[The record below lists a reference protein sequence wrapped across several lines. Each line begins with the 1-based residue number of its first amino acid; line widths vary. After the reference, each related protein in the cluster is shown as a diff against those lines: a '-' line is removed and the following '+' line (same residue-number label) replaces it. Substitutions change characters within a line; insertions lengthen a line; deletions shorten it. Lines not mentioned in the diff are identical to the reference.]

1 MGAMLRGADLV
12 AGALVRAGLGPVY
25 TLSGNHVMP
34 VFDAALGTPLDLI
47 HVRHEAACVHMA
59 DAHGRLSGGAG
70 VALVTGGPGHGNAV
84 GALLTAHAG
93 ESPLVLLSG
102 HAGLSE
108 LGRGAFQE
116 TDQVAMAAPAVK
128 AAWLARDTAA
138 LAHDVARA
146 IRTACSGRPGPVHI
160 SLPFDVLERRI
171 DETPALWPDVS
182 AFAPLPLPLGAA
194 TAEAILATLAAARR
208 PLILAGPASCTPAG
222 RPRLAAL
229 ANATGAPVLG
239 LESPR
244 GINDPSLGAFAQVL
258 AEADLVVLLGKRLD
272 FTLRFGD
279 APAVNPS
286 ARFVVVDPDPA
297 LLAGVV
303 AAHAQRVAL
312 AAVADAPSA
321 IAEVAA
327 RAAGNPPS
335 RDAGWQRSV
344 TAATTFRPAAWSQPM
359 SKPHGPVHPVDL
371 GRAVDA
377 ALSRDPR
384 AVFVCDGGEVGQ
396 WAQACV
402 TAPRRIIN
410 GPAGS
415 IGAAIPFALAARRVE
430 REAAVI
436 AVMGDGTFGFHM
448 AEVDTAVRC
457 GLPVVLVVGND
468 AAWNAEHQIQIRD
481 YGAARAHACELDPAR
496 YDLVASALGGHGE
509 LVTEAGAVA
518 PALDRAMA
526 SGKPAVVN
534 VMIERLPAPVV
545 RR

>member
-1 MGAMLRGADLV
+1 MAGQLRGADLV
-12 AGALVRAGLGPVY
+12 TGALVRAGLGPVY

-59 DAHGRLSGGAG
+59 DAHGRLTGAAG

-84 GALLTAHAG
+84 GALLTAEAG

-116 TDQVAMAAPAVK
+116 TNQVAMAAPACK
-128 AAWLARDTAA
+128 AAWLARDTAT
-138 LAHDVARA
+138 LAHDIARA
-146 IRTACSGRPGPVHI
+146 IRTARSGRPGPVHI
-160 SLPFDVLERRI
+160 SLPFDVLEKRVE
-171 DETPALWPDVS
+171 ETAALWPVVA
-182 AFAPLPLPLGAA
+182 AFAPVPLPLGMA
-194 TAEAILATLAAARR
+194 TADAILAEIAVSTR
-208 PLILAGPASCTPAG
+208 PLILAGPASCTAAG
-222 RPRLAAL
+222 RARLSAL
-229 ANATGAPVLG
+229 AEATGAPVLG

-279 APAVNPS
+279 APAIAS
-286 ARFVVVDPDPA
+286 TARFIVVDPDPA
-297 LLAGVV
+297 MLARV
-303 AAHAQRVAL
+303 AAAKGERVVL
-312 AAVADAPSA
+312 AAVADPESA
-321 IAEVAA
+321 AEALVA
-327 RAAGNPPS
+327 RAQS
-335 RDAGWQRSV
+335 RAPTVDAGWRRSV
-344 TAATTFRPAAWSQPM
+344 MDATAYRPAAWAQAM
-359 SKPHGPVHPVDL
+359 SKSSGKVHPVDL

-377 ALSRDPR
+377 ALARDPR
-384 AVFVCDGGEVGQ
+384 AIFVSDGGEIGQ

-402 TAPRRIIN
+402 RSSRRVIN

-415 IGAAIPFALAARRVE
+415 IGAAIPFALAARGIE
-430 REAAVI
+430 REAPVI

-448 AEVDTAVRC
+448 AEIDTAVRC

-468 AAWNAEHQIQIRD
+468 AAWNAEHQIQVRD
-481 YGAARAHACELDPAR
+481 YGAARAHACELNPAR
-496 YDLVASALGGHGE
+496 YDLVATALGGHGE
-509 LVTEAGAVA
+509 LVTEAAA
-518 PALDRAMA
+518 LPAALDRALE

>member
-1 MGAMLRGADLV
+1 MAGQLRGADLV
-12 AGALVRAGLGPVY
+12 TGALVRAGLGPVY

-59 DAHGRLSGGAG
+59 DAHGRLTGAAG

-84 GALLTAHAG
+84 GALLTAEAG

-116 TDQVAMAAPAVK
+116 TDQVAMAAPACK

-138 LAHDVARA
+138 LAHDIARA
-146 IRTACSGRPGPVHI
+146 IRTARSGRPGPVHV
-160 SLPFDVLERRI
+160 SLPFDVLEKRVE
-171 DETPALWPDVS
+171 ETAALWPDAA
-182 AFAPLPLPLGAA
+182 AFAPVPLALGMA
-194 TAEAILATLAAARR
+194 TADAILAEVAAAKR
-208 PLILAGPASCTPAG
+208 PLVLAGPASCTAAG
-222 RPRLAAL
+222 RARLSAL
-229 ANATGAPVLG
+229 AEATGVPVLG

-272 FTLRFGD
+272 FTMRFGD
-279 APAVNPS
+279 APAIAS
-286 ARFVVVDPDPA
+286 TARFIVVDPDPA
-297 LLAGVV
+297 MLARV
-303 AAHAQRVAL
+303 AATKGERVAL
-312 AAVADAPSA
+312 AAVADAASA
-321 IAEVAA
+321 ADALVA
-327 RAAGNPPS
+327 RARLRAPTV
-335 RDAGWQRSV
+335 DTGWRRSV
-344 TAATTFRPAAWSQPM
+344 MDATTYRPAAWAQAM
-359 SKPHGPVHPVDL
+359 SKPGGKVHPVDL

-377 ALSRDPR
+377 ALARDQR
-384 AVFVCDGGEVGQ
+384 AVFVSDGGEIGQ

-402 TAPRRIIN
+402 RAPRRIIN

-415 IGAAIPFALAARRVE
+415 IGAAIPFALAARRIEPQAPV
-430 REAAVI
+430 V

-448 AEVDTAVRC
+448 AEIDTAVRC

-468 AAWNAEHQIQIRD
+468 SAWNAEHQIQVRD
-481 YGAARAHACELDPAR
+481 YGAARAHACELNPAR
-496 YDLVASALGGHGE
+496 YDLVATALGGHGE
-509 LVTEAGAVA
+509 LVSEAAELA
-518 PALDRAMA
+518 PALERAVT